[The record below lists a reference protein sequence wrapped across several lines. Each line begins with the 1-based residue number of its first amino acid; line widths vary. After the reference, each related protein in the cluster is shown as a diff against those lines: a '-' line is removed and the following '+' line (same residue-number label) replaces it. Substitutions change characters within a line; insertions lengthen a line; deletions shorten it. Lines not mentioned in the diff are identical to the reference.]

1 MALKS
6 EILAPAGSWE
16 SLAAAVKGGAEAVY
30 FGLDKLNQRSLKK
43 KFTLKDL
50 KEIREFTAEKGVR
63 AYLTLNSMVYEEDI
77 PYVEEVLDAIKE
89 SGIDA
94 VIAWDLAVVLKSIER
109 GIETHMSVMSG
120 IANSVGANFFKNLGV
135 KRIVPAKELNL
146 KQIKELKEKTGLEVE
161 IFVHG
166 AMCMA
171 VSGRCFLSHDI
182 FKTSANRGECYQVCR
197 HKFEV
202 KIRDLNNTSGNREY
216 ILREDYILSATD
228 LMTLDIVEYL
238 TFADAWK
245 IEGRNKNP
253 DYVYMVTKAYRTARD
268 ALLEGSFDE
277 KLRKELIDMVSK
289 VYHRDWDSGFYFG
302 APSFGVNRSK
312 ATEQKVYIGVVEKYY
327 PRIGVAEVKLETGE
341 LKIGDTIHIIGKK
354 TGLVRQRVESMQIE
368 RKPVEHVKA
377 PTRIG
382 LKVIDRV
389 REGDKVFVMKPVSV
403 EEKLKTARYAD

>member
-1 MALKS
+1 MEKKP

-16 SLAAAVKGGAEAVY
+16 SLAAAVKAGAEAVY

-43 KFTLKDL
+43 RFTIKDL
-50 KEIREFTAEKGVR
+50 PEIREFTAERGVR
-63 AYLTLNSMVYEEDI
+63 AYLTLNSMVYDEDL
-77 PYVEEVLDAIKE
+77 PYVEEVLNAVKE

-94 VIAWDLAVVLKSIER
+94 VIAWDLAVVLKSLEL

-120 IANSVGANFFKNLGV
+120 IANTVSANFYKSLGV

-146 KQIKELKEKTGLEVE
+146 EQLKRLKRETGLEIE

-202 KIRDLNNTSGNREY
+202 KIRDLNDTSGGREY
-216 ILREDYILSATD
+216 ILGEDYVLSATD

-253 DYVYMVTKAYRTARD
+253 DYVYMVVKAYHTARD
-268 ALLEGSFDE
+268 ALFEGTFNE

-289 VYHRDWDSGFYFG
+289 VYHRDWDGGFYFG
-302 APSFGVNRSK
+302 APGFGINRSK
-312 ATEQKVYIGVVEKYY
+312 ATEQKVYVGVVEKYY

-341 LKIGDTIHIIGKK
+341 LKLGDTIHIIGKK
-354 TGLVRQRVESMQIE
+354 TGLVRQKVESMQID
-368 RKPVEHVKA
+368 RKPIEVAVA

-382 LKVIDRV
+382 LKVVERV
-389 REGDKVFVMKPVSV
+389 REGDKVFVMKPISE
-403 EEKLKTARYAD
+403 EEKLASARYAD